1 VHTPQN
7 QNTKQQQKK
16 ESLAQSQKKKLVTER
31 TGMIPQHTI
40 VLVREEEKTLH
51 KTAPFLNSLNPN
63 GFFLSTKTDHTPTK
77 APELEPAVVVV
88 VVALLLITVNTKD
101 LQQKQGLR
109 KKLEKPKKK
118 QKLQEEQYKARRRKK
133 KKKKLLLLLTCF

>member
-1 VHTPQN
+1 VHTPQP
-7 QNTKQQQKK
+7 KQKQ
-16 ESLAQSQKKKLVTER
+16 ESLTQSQKKKKLVTER
-31 TGMIPQHTI
+31 TGVIPQYTI
-40 VLVREEEKTLH
+40 FLVREEEKTLH

-88 VVALLLITVNTKD
+88 AVLLITVNTRD

-109 KKLEKPKKK
+109 KKLEKPKKQ

-133 KKKKLLLLLTCF
+133 KKKKKLLLLLTCF

>member
-16 ESLAQSQKKKLVTER
+16 ESLAQSQKKKKLVTER
-31 TGMIPQHTI
+31 TGVIPQHTI
-40 VLVREEEKTLH
+40 FLVREEEKTLH
-51 KTAPFLNSLNPN
+51 KTSPFLNSFNPN
-63 GFFLSTKTDHTPTK
+63 RFFLSTKTDHTSTK
-77 APELEPAVVVV
+77 APELESAVVAAV
-88 VVALLLITVNTKD
+88 LLITVNTRD

-118 QKLQEEQYKARRRKK
+118 
-133 KKKKLLLLLTCF
+133 